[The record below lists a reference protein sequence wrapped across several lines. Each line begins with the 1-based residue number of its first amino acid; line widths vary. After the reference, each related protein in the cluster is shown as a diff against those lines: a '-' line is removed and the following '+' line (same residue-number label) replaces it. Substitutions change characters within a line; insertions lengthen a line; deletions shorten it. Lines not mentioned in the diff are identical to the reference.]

1 MIEVEERKTIKM
13 KGINR
18 DIKVFSVIGRKTIS
32 ESKEPQIMRKPKK
45 DELSEFEIMKKDVAR
60 IDNNLHEFNK
70 KIEAVLKKL

>member
-1 MIEVEERKTIKM
+1 MIEVEERKTNKM

>member
-1 MIEVEERKTIKM
+1 M

>member
-13 KGINR
+13 KGISR

-32 ESKEPQIMRKPKK
+32 ESKEPQIIRKPKK

>member
-1 MIEVEERKTIKM
+1 M

-32 ESKEPQIMRKPKK
+32 ESKEPQIIRKPKK

-70 KIEAVLKKL
+70 KNRGSFKKTLIV